1 MVMVTIMAM
10 AMVIFWSIYS
20 LSLDDPQ
27 MSRGWTS
34 LVTAYNNYDD
44 YCYSNEC
51 LSFVPSTGASLPK
64 PGMETIYNA
73 CQDLNPSMPGRP
85 RRDVSWLR
93 EQIKDLRK
101 QLTRVYD
108 NYKRS
113 RHCVSLLRHIYIYI
127 YIYILRLL
135 THLALFI
142 KQVRAARRGESIRRV
157 GEVLREFSL
166 SGVVLHMRLRCLMH
180 IFLCLLRLF
189 IF

>member
-1 MVMVTIMAM
+1 MVMAM
-10 AMVIFWSIYS
+10 AMVMFWSIYS

-27 MSRGWTS
+27 MSSGWTS

-93 EQIKDLRK
+93 DQIKDLRK

-127 YIYILRLL
+127 TPTYSSSSFHKAGQGSKTRRIDTTSGRSS
-135 THLALFI
+135 
-142 KQVRAARRGESIRRV
+142 ARV
-157 GEVLREFSL
+157 FP
-166 SGVVLHMRLRCLMH
+166 LRCGAPYAS
-180 IFLCLLRLF
+180 
-189 IF
+189 

>member
-1 MVMVTIMAM
+1 MVMVIIYY
-10 AMVIFWSIYS
+10 VYYIIYS

-27 MSRGWTS
+27 MSSGWTS
-34 LVTAYNNYDD
+34 LVEAYNNYDD

-101 QLTRVYD
+101 QVTRVYD

-113 RHCVSLLRHIYIYI
+113 RHCVSLLRYDMRLYIYI
-127 YIYILRLL
+127 TPTYSSNSFHEAGQGSKMRRIDTTSGRSSARL
-135 THLALFI
+135 FP
-142 KQVRAARRGESIRRV
+142 
-157 GEVLREFSL
+157 
-166 SGVVLHMRLRCLMH
+166 LRCGTPYAS
-180 IFLCLLRLF
+180 
-189 IF
+189 